1 VKITIGVGEERL
13 GVDLQLQLV
22 PTSRVHGR
30 IVTPD
35 GTPPIGAQL
44 QLRPATAGAD
54 VVMSGNGIGNF
65 GTPVA
70 QDGSFAF
77 QNVTPGQYTLQARLP
92 LRQSDP
98 SAGGDA
104 AAAQA
109 AGRGR
114 GAFAAP
120 GARGGPITQVLWAS
134 SDIAVDGR
142 EVSDVMLML
151 QPGMTI
157 GGRVAFEG
165 AAPPAD
171 LTTVRVTLQGADG
184 QMIGAPAAAQADA
197 AGNFSVSGVAPGK
210 YFVRASVAGQGRA
223 AGPGFGPAQPS
234 SPAAPAGGSTTW
246 RLKSALAGGQDV
258 LDSSLDLKPNDHI
271 SGMVLTFT
279 DQTQELSGILQDATG
294 QPTSD
299 YTIILF
305 AADSRQ
311 WAPQSRRIMA
321 TRPGTDGRFTFSG
334 FPAGQYRLTA
344 VTDAEPGEWF
354 DPAFLSQVVPA
365 SLPLGIA
372 DGEKKTQD
380 IRLAGR

>member
-1 VKITIGVGEERL
+1 
-13 GVDLQLQLV
+13 
-22 PTSRVHGR
+22 
-30 IVTPD
+30 
-35 GTPPIGAQL
+35 
-44 QLRPATAGAD
+44 
-54 VVMSGNGIGNF
+54 M
-65 GTPVA
+65 
-70 QDGSFAF
+70 
-77 QNVTPGQYTLQARLP
+77 
-92 LRQSDP
+92 
-98 SAGGDA
+98 
-104 AAAQA
+104 
-109 AGRGR
+109 
-114 GAFAAP
+114 
-120 GARGGPITQVLWAS
+120 LWAS

-142 EVSDVMLML
+142 EVSDVVLML

-165 AAPPAD
+165 AGPPTD

-197 AGNFSVSGVAPGK
+197 AGNFSINGVAPGK
-210 YFVRASVAGQGRA
+210 YFVRASVAGPGRG
-223 AGPGFGPAQPS
+223 AGPGFGPAQPA
-234 SPAAPAGGSTTW
+234 SPLSPAGGSTTW

-372 DGEKKTQD
+372 EGEKKAQD